1 MNPRRSIK
9 IGLYFF
15 QPESKIVEE
24 TMKNS
29 FKPGLKTHQNCHS
42 ETKIRNGRD
51 KIDPWIED
59 YFTNKKIISIHPSE
73 RLR

>member
-1 MNPRRSIK
+1 
-9 IGLYFF
+9 
-15 QPESKIVEE
+15 
-24 TMKNS
+24 MKNS